1 MPRTSRRLLASALCL
16 VGMFAVSAHAAP
28 APASGT
34 PAARNSATVRPSSAT
49 TKLSYLAG
57 GSAYVD
63 VGTADGLLPGDT
75 LTVLRNGGAIAGL
88 RVAFASTKRAACDTV
103 WTRGAIAIGDDVRYA
118 PHPAPAPPAP
128 VVVDSTKHA
137 AARKPAG
144 QRARL
149 RGRIGGHWLS
159 VSTAN
164 GMFKEPGVD
173 LRLDGYDQASGHVDL
188 SLDLRSRRSSRSFSG
203 LPVEVDELARV
214 YRASMTV
221 RSRNSHH
228 QLTVGRQ
235 ISPTLASIS
244 LFDGVLMQTGNDR
257 HSFGAFSG
265 TQPDPVRYSFSG
277 DILESGLFAEWHQA
291 PAAVRRWQVTLGGV
305 TSQQAGQTNRD
316 FLFTQANWVSRA
328 VMTSFAQEI
337 DYNRGW
343 KRALGEPML
352 SPTSTFAMTRI
363 LATPWLAFTSGYDN
377 RRSVRLYRDRLT
389 PETQFDD
396 AYRQGTW
403 VGSDLEL
410 LQRIRLSGELRG
422 TAAADHSHAWS
433 TNAEINR
440 LSRMHVALRG
450 RMSRYQGQTVLS
462 RLASGSVGLD
472 PIPLSHLELSG
483 GVRRTLVQPSTHED
497 SERWQSIDLDLSL
510 GRRWYLNGGLERDY
524 GGVAGETRQAQG
536 GVSWRF

>member
-1 MPRTSRRLLASALCL
+1 MHRTSRRSLALALCL
-16 VGMFAVSAHAAP
+16 AGLFAVAAHAAP
-28 APASGT
+28 APA
-34 PAARNSATVRPSSAT
+34 PAKAAGGASSRPATAT

-75 LTVLRNGGAIAGL
+75 LTILRDGGAIGVL
-88 RVAFASTKRAACDTV
+88 KVAFASTKRAACDTV
-103 WTRGAIAIGDDVRYA
+103 WTRAVLAIGDDVRYT
-118 PHPAPAPPAP
+118 PHPAPAPA
-128 VVVDSTKHA
+128 VLTAADTTKHA
-137 AARKPAG
+137 VARRPAG
-144 QRARL
+144 SRARL

-173 LRLDGYDQASGHVDL
+173 LRLDGYDQANGHVDL
-188 SLDLRSRRSSRSFSG
+188 ALDLRSRRSSRSFSG
-203 LPVEVDELARV
+203 LPVEVDELARI
-214 YRASMTV
+214 YRASMTL
-221 RSRNSHH
+221 RSRDSHH

-265 TQPDPVRYSFSG
+265 TQPDPVRYSFSP
-277 DILESGLFAEWHQA
+277 DILESGLFVEWHQA
-291 PAAVRRWQVTLGGV
+291 PAAVRRWQVSLGGV
-305 TSQQAGQTNRD
+305 TSQQAGQANRD

-328 VMTSFAQEI
+328 VMTSFAQEV

-343 KRALGEPML
+343 KRALGEPVL
-352 SPTSTFAMTRI
+352 SPTSTFAMTRFA
-363 LATPWLAFTSGYDN
+363 ATRWLAFTSGYDN

-403 VGSDLEL
+403 VGSDLEI
-410 LQRIRLSGELRG
+410 LQRVRWSGELRG

-433 TNAEINR
+433 TNAEVNR
-440 LSRMHVALRG
+440 LTHMHVALRG
-450 RMSRYQGQTVLS
+450 RMSRYQGSTVLS
-462 RLASGSVGLD
+462 RLASGSIGLD

-497 SERWQSIDLDLSL
+497 SERWQSVDFDLSL
-510 GRRWYLNGGLERDY
+510 GRRWYVNGGLERDY